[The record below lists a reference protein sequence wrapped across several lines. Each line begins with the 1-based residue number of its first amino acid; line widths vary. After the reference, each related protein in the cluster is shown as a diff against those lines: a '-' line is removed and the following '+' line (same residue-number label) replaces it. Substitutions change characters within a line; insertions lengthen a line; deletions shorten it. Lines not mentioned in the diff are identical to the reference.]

1 MSHRFQIP
9 HKNILC
15 CLLSSFFL
23 STAAVAD
30 DGHFYLSGSLG
41 ASRAAIGKTAPQIV
55 YFGNL
60 VSDSYPVNNNQSIAT
75 AFGLN
80 GGYEF
85 SGVNFKPA
93 IAIGLGVYRTL
104 SDYTYKGQLVE
115 SIFGGPGVPVLNY
128 KYNILNTRLMAELR
142 FIWILGKFAP
152 FVNLGAGTAWT
163 RNYSYSE
170 SRINNAVIP
179 PPPAFA
185 SHTNIHPAFQA
196 ETGVSYLF
204 NFGKSKTD
212 FQHERISLGVRY
224 EAVGDATFGTR
235 GPAYPFALDTG
246 RLTAYDLFLSFTHL
260 F

>member
-1 MSHRFQIP
+1 MIY
-9 HKNILC
+9 
-15 CLLSSFFL
+15 CLLSGCFL
-23 STAAVAD
+23 STTALAD
-30 DGHFYLSGSLG
+30 DGHFYLGGSLG
-41 ASRAAIGKTAPQIV
+41 ASRAAIGNTKPQIL
-55 YFGNL
+55 YFANL
-60 VSDSYPVNNNQSIAT
+60 VSDTYPVNHNQSIAT
-75 AFGLN
+75 AFSLN

-85 SGVNFKPA
+85 TGINFKPV
-93 IAIGLGVYRTL
+93 IGIGLGLYRTL

-115 SIFGGPGVPVLNY
+115 SVFGGPGTPLLNY

-142 FIWILGKFAP
+142 FTWILGRFAP

-170 SRINNAVIP
+170 SVYNNSITSI
-179 PPPAFA
+179 PPAFA

-196 ETGVSYLF
+196 ETGLSYLF
-204 NFGKSKTD
+204 NFGNTKAD

-235 GPAYPFALDTG
+235 GPTYPFALDTG